1 MPEWFKWVF
10 EGIGTEIISL
20 IIGLVV
26 GGIGGFA
33 IGKRTKSKQMQ
44 TAGDSSKQKQT
55 FSVDNGVIDNSKK
68 NKETSTIVQKQKA
81 GNNSEQV
88 QTGSVKHGQR

>member
-1 MPEWFKWVF
+1 MAEWFKWVF
-10 EGIGTEIISL
+10 DGIGTEIISS

-33 IGKRTKSKQMQ
+33 IGKRTKSRQIQ
-44 TAGDSSKQKQT
+44 TAGDSSKQKQS
-55 FSVDNGVIDNSKK
+55 FSVDNGDADTSKK
-68 NKETSTIVQKQKA
+68 NQETSTIVQKQKA

-88 QTGSVKHGQR
+88 QMGSVKHGQ